1 MTYYIENRKSSE
13 ENEKRSFGRAT
24 LLKKNGKRRIV
35 KLKNEKNADEK
46 RYINERRR
54 KLWELDKFLYAG
66 GCENFHNF
74 LCDEFHSINEPS
86 R

>member
-24 LLKKNGKRRIV
+24 LMKKNGKRRIV

-54 KLWELDKFLYAG
+54 KLWELDKFL
-66 GCENFHNF
+66 
-74 LCDEFHSINEPS
+74 
-86 R
+86 